1 MDHSSIFTQLS
12 IIIVVGGA
20 ISVIMRLLKQPLII
34 GYILTGILVG
44 PSVLNLIHDKAAFE
58 AYSEIGITLL
68 LFIIGLGLNIG
79 VIKSLGKV
87 SLSTASAILVAVGGL
102 GALATYLLGYTNTEA
117 LIIGLAL
124 FFSSTI
130 IILKVLSDKRELTR
144 LHGQIALGVILVDDI
159 VATFALLFITAAG
172 TAGALGITDIAFLI
186 AKGVGL
192 GAGLYLSYR
201 LMPAFLKFLAGS
213 QELLFMFTIAWG
225 FGVATLFDFAGFSHE
240 VGALFAGVALASLPY
255 ATEMAARLKPLRDF
269 FIVLFFVV
277 LGESLS
283 LSSLGQSIVP
293 ALILSAIVMLGKPI
307 FVMATLGLLGYTK
320 LTSFKAAINLSQIS
334 EFSIIVVIYA
344 ASVGLVGSELAAII
358 TLVALITISIST
370 YLMKYDDQLYK
381 LFEPSLRVFERR
393 AVKERKQKDQ
403 FYPIILFGYH
413 RGGHEFVRS
422 FREMKKR
429 YLVVDYDPEVIE
441 HLERQGV
448 RNTYGDATDEELLHE
463 INANKA
469 ELVVSVVA
477 DATVNRSLLGYLR
490 YHNPSAV
497 FICHA
502 DSYDQAADLYKH
514 GATYVMLPHFLG
526 SERIGSFIKKN
537 GFDRN
542 AFDLYRKKHVVTLG
556 KSALKRAKS

>member
-1 MDHSSIFTQLS
+1 MEHSSIFTQLS
-12 IIIVVGGA
+12 IIIVIGGV
-20 ISVIMRLLKQPLII
+20 ISVLVRLLKQPLII

-44 PSVLNLIHDKAAFE
+44 PSALGLIHDKAVFE

-87 SLSTASAILVAVGGL
+87 SLTTAGAILVLVGGL
-102 GALATYLLGYTNTEA
+102 GAGAGYLLGFSSTEA

-144 LHGQIALGVILVDDI
+144 LHGQIALGVILVDDV
-159 VATFALLFITAAG
+159 VATFALLFIAAAG
-172 TAGALGITDIAFLI
+172 TAGTLGVPDIALLI

-192 GAGLYLSYR
+192 GVGLYVFYR
-201 LMPAFLKFLAGS
+201 LMPFFMKFLAGS

-225 FGVATLFDFAGFSHE
+225 FGVATLFDLAGFSHE
-240 VGALFAGVALASLPY
+240 VGALFAGVSLASLPY

-277 LGESLS
+277 LGESLGFS
-283 LSSLGQSIVP
+283 ALQQSIVP
-293 ALILSAIVMLGKPI
+293 ALLLSAIVIIGKPI
-307 FVMATLGLLGYTK
+307 FVMSSLGALGYTK

-334 EFSIIVVIYA
+334 EFSIILVVYA
-344 ASVGLVGSELAAII
+344 ASVGLVDPQLTAII
-358 TLVALITISIST
+358 TLVALITISTST
-370 YLMKYDDQLYK
+370 YLMIYRLLEPKLH
-381 LFEPSLRVFERR
+381 LFERKNI
-393 AVKERKQKDQ
+393 KERQHKRQ

-413 RGGHEFVRS
+413 RGGHEFLQA
-422 FREMKKR
+422 FRDMKQR

-441 HLERQGV
+441 HLDRQGV

-463 INANKA
+463 IGAHKA
-469 ELVVSVVA
+469 QLIVSTIA
-477 DATVNRSLLGYLR
+477 DISVNRSMLGYLR
-490 YHNPSAV
+490 YHNPTAV

-502 DSYDQAADLYKH
+502 DGYDQAADLYRH

-526 SERIGSFIKKN
+526 SERIGSFIKKH
-537 GFDRN
+537 GFN
-542 AFDLYRKKHVVTLG
+542 HKAFDAYRKQHVISLG
-556 KSALKRAKS
+556 KSALKS

>member
-1 MDHSSIFTQLS
+1 MEHSSIFTQLS
-12 IIIVVGGA
+12 IIIVIGGV
-20 ISVIMRLLKQPLII
+20 ISVLIRLLKQPLII

-44 PSVLNLIHDKAAFE
+44 PSVLGLIHDKAVFE

-87 SLSTASAILVAVGGL
+87 SLTTAGAILVLVGGM
-102 GALATYLLGYTNTEA
+102 GAGAGYLLGFTSTEA
-117 LIIGLAL
+117 LIIGLSL

-144 LHGQIALGVILVDDI
+144 LHGQIALGVILVDDV
-159 VATFALLFITAAG
+159 VATFALLFVAAAG
-172 TAGALGITDIAFLI
+172 TAGTLGASDIALLV

-192 GAGLYLSYR
+192 GVGLYVFYR
-201 LMPAFLKFLAGS
+201 LMPFFIKFLAGS

-225 FGVATLFDFAGFSHE
+225 FGVATLFDLAGFSHE
-240 VGALFAGVALASLPY
+240 VGALFAGVSLASLPY

-277 LGESLS
+277 LGESLGFS
-283 LSSLGQSIVP
+283 ALQQSIVP
-293 ALILSAIVMLGKPI
+293 ALILSAIVIIGKPI
-307 FVMATLGLLGYTK
+307 FVMSSLGALGYTK

-334 EFSIIVVIYA
+334 EFSIILVVYA
-344 ASVGLVGSELAAII
+344 AGVGLIGDQLTAII
-358 TLVALITISIST
+358 TLVALITISTST
-370 YLMKYDDQLYK
+370 YLMKYDDSIYHLLESK
-381 LFEPSLRVFERR
+381 LHLFERKNI
-393 AVKERKQKDQ
+393 KEHQHKQQ

-413 RGGHEFVRS
+413 RGGHEFLQA
-422 FREMKKR
+422 FRDMKQR

-441 HLERQGV
+441 HLDRQGI

-463 INANKA
+463 IGAHKA
-469 ELVVSVVA
+469 QLIVSTIT
-477 DATVNRSLLGYLR
+477 DMSVNRSMLGYLR
-490 YHNPSAV
+490 YHNPTAV

-502 DSYDQAADLYKH
+502 DGYDQAADLYRH

-526 SERIGSFIKKN
+526 SERIGSFIKKH
-537 GFDRN
+537 GFN
-542 AFDLYRKKHVVTLG
+542 HKAFDAYRKQHVISLG
-556 KSALKRAKS
+556 KSALKS